1 VTEYPAVPSNRPS
14 ARRVS
19 CPIERPER
27 VDSGGFD
34 GFRGGSGSR
43 DPVGEVRPRHAGHR
57 RMVPRRMGES
67 SRFLPTQS

>member
-1 VTEYPAVPSNRPS
+1 VTEYPAVPRHRPS

-19 CPIERPER
+19 YSIERPER
-27 VDSGGFD
+27 VDSGGLD
-34 GFRGGSGSR
+34 GFRGGCGSR
-43 DPVGEVRPRHAGHR
+43 DPVGEARSGHAGHR